1 MPNLNEFLNKK
12 EVESKQINT
21 TFEELS
27 GIRAC
32 SQCNED
38 VVGGLW
44 DPDGRVMYW
53 TCSAGHEN
61 KFEVD

>member
-1 MPNLNEFLNKK
+1 MPDLNEFLNKK
-12 EVESKQINT
+12 EVKQINT
-21 TFEELS
+21 TFDQLDGTRPCGS
-27 GIRAC
+27 C
-32 SQCNED
+32 KED

-53 TCSAGHEN
+53 TCSSGHEN

>member
-12 EVESKQINT
+12 EQKQINT
-21 TFEELS
+21 TFEKLN
-27 GIRAC
+27 GVRPC
-32 SQCNED
+32 SECDED

-44 DPDGRVMYW
+44 DSNNKVMYW
-53 TCSAGHEN
+53 TCSFNHEN